1 MSVNKETFLII
12 GCDIK
17 DCLTEKFEDWYWSK
31 DGEKYHDY
39 QRKGNIQIID
49 DGMSGQYTYFGYIV
63 ANFEDDY
70 GKHCEEIDF
79 KNIDE
84 MSVEVEIELQKLIN
98 RGIVDKEK
106 CKDLKTKVIL
116 FDHYR

>member
-1 MSVNKETFLII
+1 MSVNKEIFLII

-17 DCLTEKFEDWYWSK
+17 DYLSDKFKDWYWTK

-39 QRKGNIQIID
+39 KTKGNIQIID
-49 DGMSGQYTYFGYIV
+49 DGMSGIYTYFGYII

-70 GKHCEEIDF
+70 GNHCEEIDF

-84 MSVEVEIELQKLIN
+84 ISVEVESELQELIN
-98 RGIVDKEK
+98 REIMDKEK
-106 CKDLKTKVIL
+106 CKDLKMKVIL
-116 FDHYR
+116 FNHCY